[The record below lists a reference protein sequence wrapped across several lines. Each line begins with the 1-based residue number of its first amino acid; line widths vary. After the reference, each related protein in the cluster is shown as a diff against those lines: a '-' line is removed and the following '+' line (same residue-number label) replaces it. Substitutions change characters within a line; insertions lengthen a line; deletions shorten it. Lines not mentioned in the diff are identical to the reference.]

1 MIGNIG
7 SGNGFGGL
15 LTYVLDRTKQPR
27 IISENMANDAPIDLA
42 REFRAISNGNPR
54 ISKPAKHISVSFA
67 PEDGEVDDLI
77 KEAVA
82 FRLLNGLGYE
92 KSPYIVVGHDRD
104 DPGHD
109 EIHNHDHIHI
119 VTCAVD
125 YQGKRVNPAWE
136 AYRMQS
142 ILREAEKDFGLRQ
155 IASSWEVKREKAKA
169 ASLNSDITRLVTDSL
184 SECPDLK
191 TWLDRLAQVDIDVRF
206 NLTYKGV
213 VRGVTYLKDDK
224 ACKGCDAGVSW
235 QLVSPQLTPAPGDV
249 ALMEAANIKSQGKN
263 ITLSSIDQAMFD
275 RVIEMAIMKL
285 GQRSKFE
292 NRRAEINLDG
302 NTLTVMRMRPH
313 KTMVKAVRNGDA
325 WQPVGFPN
333 IQKKDVELLE
343 RMNKAETRDFTEVGG
358 QSSSEGKIYK
368 VASSTQL
375 EKAKHL
381 ILGTSLSL

>member
-15 LTYVLDRTKQPR
+15 LAYVLDRTKQPR
-27 IISENMANDAPIDLA
+27 IISENMANHAPVDLA
-42 REFRAISNGNPR
+42 CEFRAISNGNPR

-82 FRLLNGLGYE
+82 FRLLDGLGYK

-109 EIHNHDHIHI
+109 EVHNHDHIHI
-119 VTCAVD
+119 VTSAVD
-125 YQGKRVNPAWE
+125 YHGKRVNPAWE

-169 ASLNSDITRLVTDSL
+169 ASLNADITRLVTDSL
-184 SECPDLK
+184 YERPNLQ

-224 ACKGCDAGVSW
+224 ACKGSDAGVSW
-235 QLVSPQLTPAPGDV
+235 QLVSPQLNLDNIDV

-263 ITLSSIDQAMFD
+263 ITLSSIDQEMFD
-275 RVIEMAIMKL
+275 RVIEMAGMKL
-285 GQRSKFE
+285 GQRTKFE

-302 NTLTVMRMRPH
+302 DTLTVMRMRPH
-313 KTMVKAVRNGDA
+313 KTMLQAVKTAEG
-325 WQPVGFPN
+325 WKPVGFPN

-358 QSSSEGKIYK
+358 QSSSKGTMYK
-368 VASSTQL
+368 VTSNPQA
-375 EKAKHL
+375 EKTKHL
-381 ILGTSLSL
+381 TLGTPLSL